1 SLVPQNHDHRFALL
15 GQTLDSMRVW
25 DIRRG
30 IQAIRGI
37 EGMTEPDLWLQ
48 AEGIM
53 AGNALYASLFEE
65 DIHRLDLHSLPASH
79 REGPELL
86 NILRFTD
93 LPTAAAIAGERS
105 FLRIYGVEAK
115 DFKFLTGLSES
126 LEWPEKQIQLR

>member
-1 SLVPQNHDHRFALL
+1 
-15 GQTLDSMRVW
+15 MRIW

-37 EGMTEPDLWLQ
+37 EGMAEPDLWIQ

-65 DIHRLDLHSLPASH
+65 DIHRLDLHALPASH

-86 NILRFTD
+86 NVLRFTD
-93 LPTAAAIAGERS
+93 LPTAAAIVGERS
-105 FLRIYGVEAK
+105 TLRALRSGSQ
-115 DFKFLTGLSES
+115 GLQVPDRPCEVAR
-126 LEWPEKQIQLR
+126 LA